1 MPSMPVTRSMSSSGG
16 WVLAVAEGSAD
27 GHSVGH
33 STTRHAAGRDGISR
47 TAHWT

>member
-1 MPSMPVTRSMSSSGG
+1 MPPMPVTRSMSSSGG
-16 WVLAVAEGSAD
+16 WVLAVAEGIAD

-33 STTRHAAGRDGISR
+33 STTRHSAGRDGISR

>member
-1 MPSMPVTRSMSSSGG
+1 MPVTRSMSSSGG